1 MKKINLSEK
10 ILQREMVE
18 RIFFLMLGTFLL
30 GVNYNLFL
38 APNNLVVGGL
48 SGLALIFEQLW
59 HWNIQ
64 IFIYVGTFLMILLSF
79 IFLGKDKTKGTII
92 GGILYPLMISLTLP
106 LTEILKNYIII
117 DNELLIILVAGLI
130 QGFAIGIIFKYGFTT
145 GGLDTMTYLLNK
157 YGHMSE
163 GNSNIFIQTIVILLG
178 GFTFGIN
185 KMIYALII
193 LIIYSSLVDK
203 ILIGISNSKLF
214 FIYTNKVDKVKD
226 YILKELHT
234 GVTLLHGQGGF
245 SKKKNHVLMCVVPNR
260 DYYLFK
266 EIVLEIDPDA
276 FFVINDCYEVQGG
289 QRRNLTHK

>member
-1 MKKINLSEK
+1 
-10 ILQREMVE
+10 
-18 RIFFLMLGTFLL
+18 
-30 GVNYNLFL
+30 
-38 APNNLVVGGL
+38 
-48 SGLALIFEQLW
+48 
-59 HWNIQ
+59 
-64 IFIYVGTFLMILLSF
+64 
-79 IFLGKDKTKGTII
+79 
-92 GGILYPLMISLTLP
+92 MISLTLP

-157 YGHMSE
+157 YGHLSE

-245 SKKKNHVLMCVVPNR
+245 SKKNNRVLMCVVPNR

-289 QRRNLTHK
+289 QRRNLPHK